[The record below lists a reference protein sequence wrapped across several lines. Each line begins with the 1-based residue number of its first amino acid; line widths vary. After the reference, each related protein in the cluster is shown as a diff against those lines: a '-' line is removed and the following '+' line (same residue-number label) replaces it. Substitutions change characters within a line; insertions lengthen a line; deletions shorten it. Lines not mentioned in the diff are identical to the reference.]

1 MDSLEAKMSK
11 NSSKYAWHLI
21 GKASH
26 LLFWVRQNELTPY
39 NILPRQAYILSLLYN
54 LDHKATLDELS
65 RLTDRKTGTLSII
78 ISRME
83 RDGLVTKLRE
93 NPRSVLLKYELT
105 KKGIDAY
112 KISSKLKSEK
122 AIFSVL
128 SGEERQ
134 QLISIL
140 EKVITRSEKIKKA
153 KFS

>member
-1 MDSLEAKMSK
+1 
-11 NSSKYAWHLI
+11 
-21 GKASH
+21 
-26 LLFWVRQNELTPY
+26 
-39 NILPRQAYILSLLYN
+39 
-54 LDHKATLDELS
+54 
-65 RLTDRKTGTLSII
+65 
-78 ISRME
+78 ME

-128 SGEERQ
+128 SEEERQ

-153 KFS
+153 KQS

>member
-1 MDSLEAKMSK
+1 
-11 NSSKYAWHLI
+11 
-21 GKASH
+21 
-26 LLFWVRQNELTPY
+26 
-39 NILPRQAYILSLLYN
+39 
-54 LDHKATLDELS
+54 
-65 RLTDRKTGTLSII
+65 
-78 ISRME
+78 ME

-105 KKGIDAY
+105 RKGIDAY

-128 SGEERQ
+128 SEEERQ

-153 KFS
+153 KQS